1 MPARWPVPPP
11 ALAAALP
18 QGNRPWG
25 HSRGPQPRQGVLT
38 APPLPGSCGGRGPV
52 LGARACLRRWGLRGP
67 RPPAVA
73 ARGSWCRRR
82 TGAVCGRLTPD
93 PSRAAGAASSVSRG
107 DASGLL
113 TSSLARA
120 TLSRSRVATGSEV
133 RWAIS
138 LAVPRRAF
146 LTSAKRSVC
155 PEPLASPHFEN
166 KHTGRPSPLV
176 AETGTGR
183 PLAFRQV
190 DCSCPVSATEQP

>member
-1 MPARWPVPPP
+1 MARPPAGSRGGPASGKPAMGTQPRPPP
-11 ALAAALP
+11 
-18 QGNRPWG
+18 
-25 HSRGPQPRQGVLT
+25 RQDVLT

-52 LGARACLRRWGLRGP
+52 LGARACLRRWGPRGP